1 MVNLSAA
8 DVVNSIRYAEHL
20 QSMMDV
26 LDKYDVC
33 FRMEPLINAIIF
45 EKFDGSRVYS
55 KSYSINQL
63 LDNYA
68 SGYINFESLAKTFSE
83 EADAFLGKEAE

>member
-1 MVNLSAA
+1 MVNLSDA
-8 DVVNSIRYAEHL
+8 DIVNSIRYAERL

-26 LDKYDVC
+26 LDKFDVR

-55 KSYSINQL
+55 KSYSMNQL
-63 LDNYA
+63 LDSYA
-68 SGYINFESLAKTFSE
+68 SGYTNFEALAKAFSE
-83 EADAFLGKEAE
+83 EADVFFGIKK